1 MARDSVKLSDVA
13 KAAGV
18 SQGTASNVFSRPE
31 IVRAE
36 VREHVHATAR
46 AMGYGGPDPKGRL
59 LRAGKVNAIG
69 VATAEPLAYFFDD
82 PFARELLRGISE
94 ACDKVGAGIALVSA
108 RRDDRLAWN
117 IQSALVD
124 GFVLLCIENGEH
136 LVQLTRDRQLPF
148 VALALGKPDPTISA
162 IGVDAFAG
170 AQLAAEHL
178 IGLGHRRFAI
188 LGIEFADNR
197 HGPVGL
203 AEIER
208 ATYSTSRDRAH
219 GYFEVLERHG
229 IPRESVPVY
238 ETLNDIAT
246 VQAGLEHIFA
256 SGAPPTA
263 ILAMSD
269 RVALFAIDWLKQRG
283 LTVPGNVSVVG
294 FDGVPEAALSMPPLT
309 TVAQPIAE
317 IGRRAVETI
326 LAHDGSVRREILPLE
341 LVIRA
346 STAAPA
352 AGACF

>member
-108 RRDDRLAWN
+108 RRDERLAWN

-136 LVQLTRDRQLPF
+136 LVQLTRDRTLPF
-148 VALALGKPDPTISA
+148 VARCSA
-162 IGVDAFAG
+162 QWVQRTSQVG
-170 AQLAAEHL
+170 AQHPETWYGTLQPPGFLRYDVAPGATEITPEWVPGFETESAPIWTSMVPEL
-178 IGLGHRRFAI
+178 PIAP
-188 LGIEFADNR
+188 
-197 HGPVGL
+197 PVSATPL
-203 AEIER
+203 RLSVLVASTFTVPRSVMVLPVTVVPSSVSVAMPR
-208 ATYSTSRDRAH
+208 ARDR
-219 GYFEVLERHG
+219 
-229 IPRESVPVY
+229 
-238 ETLNDIAT
+238 IA
-246 VQAGLEHIFA
+246 
-256 SGAPPTA
+256 
-263 ILAMSD
+263 
-269 RVALFAIDWLKQRG
+269 
-283 LTVPGNVSVVG
+283 PG
-294 FDGVPEAALSMPPLT
+294 
-309 TVAQPIAE
+309 
-317 IGRRAVETI
+317 
-326 LAHDGSVRREILPLE
+326 
-341 LVIRA
+341 
-346 STAAPA
+346 PA
-352 AGACF
+352 